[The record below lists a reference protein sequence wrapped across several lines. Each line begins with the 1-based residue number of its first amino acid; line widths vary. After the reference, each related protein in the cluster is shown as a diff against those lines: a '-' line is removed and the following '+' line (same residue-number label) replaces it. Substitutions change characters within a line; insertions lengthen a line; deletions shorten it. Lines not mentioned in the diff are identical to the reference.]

1 MEQAAKAGEYDYN
14 GFVEAI
20 RRSPMNDAD
29 KKIAQ
34 EKTLTC
40 LLAVNV
46 RRRSLNRL
54 TTITTTAKHH

>member
-34 EKTLTC
+34 EKNFDLSPGGQRQEK
-40 LLAVNV
+40 LRN
-46 RRRSLNRL
+46 
-54 TTITTTAKHH
+54 